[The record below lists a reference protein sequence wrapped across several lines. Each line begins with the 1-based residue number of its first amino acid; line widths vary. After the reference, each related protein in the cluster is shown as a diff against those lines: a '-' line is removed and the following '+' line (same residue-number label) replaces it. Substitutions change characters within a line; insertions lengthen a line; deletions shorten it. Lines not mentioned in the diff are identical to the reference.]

1 MKLLR
6 VFAVKTPFYSVRKQ
20 SLEPLVL
27 KKKGAMTKLEID
39 ILSLDGFVGPDYG
52 MVTHLYVGGGCV
64 TGFVYRGEHSHIAA
78 RRTIVGVPFIIWENE
93 FAAYAFHH
101 GVLGVFHHHRA
112 IGELGYIVFEC
123 DATHKVAEPLP

>member
-39 ILSLDGFVGPDYG
+39 IHTSGHAD
-52 MVTHLYVGGGCV
+52 
-64 TGFVYRGEHSHIAA
+64 RQ
-78 RRTIVGVPFIIWENE
+78 TIEKVIKTVNPKEVICIHKE
-93 FAAYAFHH
+93 ADA
-101 GVLGVFHHHRA
+101 
-112 IGELGYIVFEC
+112 EL
-123 DATHKVAEPLP
+123 